1 MYEDISIQAAKVY
14 RQNKELVKKLKR
26 KLPVRFDEIVRTF
39 QEEIFTK
46 INCLDCANC
55 CKTLGPRISDKDIGK
70 LSRHLKIKPSDFTHS
85 YLRLDEDG
93 DYVFKTMPCPFLRQ
107 DNFCCI
113 YDDRPSA
120 CKDYPH
126 LDRKRIYQVLDLSL
140 KNSFVCPVVLEVFER
155 MRKEVFND

>member
-107 DNFCCI
+107 DNFCSI